1 MTVKESCQVLENV
14 AETVKDRGMSAEALT
29 LQEVSTLVKV
39 QDPSLERIQRAVH
52 DAQQVAATVRE
63 EGLVGEAEEIEACAR
78 TMHDLGCSHQDSE
91 IVSPRKR
98 PNQSP
103 PIGAAL
109 QGSTTYDSSPLDSA
123 QQEVSGPGAPAA
135 SGRPQPGRLQQGEVA
150 SASQPAH
157 PAANSSEKAKSAQL
171 QASKSDTSSVPM
183 AKDDESCKAC
193 TLM

>member
-39 QDPSLERIQRAVH
+39 QDPSLERIQQAVH

-98 PNQSP
+98 PGQSAP
-103 PIGAAL
+103 MGAAL
-109 QGSTTYDSSPLDSA
+109 QGSTTYDSSPPDSA
-123 QQEVSGPGAPAA
+123 QQEEG
-135 SGRPQPGRLQQGEVA
+135 A
-150 SASQPAH
+150 SANQLAK
-157 PAANSSEKAKSAQL
+157 PAANSSKKAKSAQL
-171 QASKSDTSSVPM
+171 QASKSNTSSVPM